1 MKRGRYNI
9 EDDEQLRELLQGH
22 DYVPPAPDLRS
33 AVRSAIDSE
42 PKKKRIWLYGLTLAP
57 VAAAIL
63 VIFLMSKPEAPDN
76 HIALAPKTNEG
87 GAHSF
92 ADMPSAPKIEL
103 KKTESAKPSDVRRA
117 APNVS
122 IPPRPAPAPR
132 RIVPKKK
139 IRLDERSK
147 PPHRLQAK
155 VEEKVPEPPKADVKP
170 AYSDSVAIVAV
181 SNEASNDDY
190 SYSYTQRDSATGEI
204 TRSAGSRTGNTV
216 MVYVEVEPGE

>member
-1 MKRGRYNI
+1 MKCGRYNI
-9 EDDEQLRELLQGH
+9 EDDEQLRELLQGY
-22 DYVPPAPDLRS
+22 DYVPPAPDFRITI
-33 AVRSAIDSE
+33 RSAIDGE
-42 PKKKRIWLYGLTLAP
+42 PKKRRTWLYGLALAP
-57 VAAAIL
+57 VAAALL
-63 VIFLMSKPEAPDN
+63 VIFLMCKPEAPDN
-76 HIALAPKTNEG
+76 HMALAPKTTEG
-87 GAHSF
+87 GVRSSAG
-92 ADMPSAPKIEL
+92 MPSAPKIEL
-103 KKTESAKPSDVRRA
+103 KKTESPKPSDVRRA
-117 APNVS
+117 APNVG
-122 IPPRPAPAPR
+122 IPPKPTPAPK

-181 SNEASNDDY
+181 SNEAPGDDY
-190 SYSYTQRDSATGEI
+190 SYSCTQRDSATGEV